1 MELSGIRDK
10 SLIASCKSP
19 FANGWEGEELSG
31 EERGGGGSSPER
43 GWRVRGEMLPAR
55 CGGS

>member
-31 EERGGGGSSPER
+31 EERGGGAAARSGDGGCEGRCCSGS
-43 GWRVRGEMLPAR
+43 
-55 CGGS
+55 